1 MRYYWI
7 RWQEEGVLSPVPIAQ
22 QCVEEAQ
29 QKSLTGRAPSAT
41 CPRVCSE
48 GKRGLL
54 YNGLGDTVCHLPLGR
69 SLERGSSCFPLS
81 TLTFFFFVRMS
92 LLPLDLFLY
101 HCPRLWRFSHTG
113 LLTVFQYSQDSSLW
127 FPLPTSFWLL
137 PLFAVLIPE
146 ISPGLPLSLPSHIWS
161 ERDTSIKLHPTI
173 SHCSAPYPAFL
184 FHCN

>member
-81 TLTFFFFVRMS
+81 TLTFFF
-92 LLPLDLFLY
+92 LY
-101 HCPRLWRFSHTG
+101 VCHCC
-113 LLTVFQYSQDSSLW
+113 LLTSSYTTALACGDSVTLASSLSSSIARILPSGSHFPLHSDCSLCLPYSSLRSPQDSLSP
-127 FPLPTSFWLL
+127 FLL
-137 PLFAVLIPE
+137 
-146 ISPGLPLSLPSHIWS
+146 ISDQRGTPP
-161 ERDTSIKLHPTI
+161 
-173 SHCSAPYPAFL
+173 
-184 FHCN
+184 